1 MTTAT
6 PPLVLV
12 DGSSYLFRAFHALPP
27 LKTRSGQD
35 TGAIKGV
42 ISMLRLLLKQYPQS
56 TVAVVF
62 DAKGGTFR
70 SEMYDQYKANRPP
83 MPVELAS
90 QIEPIHTIIRAMGL
104 PLLIIEGV
112 EADDVIGTLARQA
125 QEQGVPTLI
134 STGDK
139 DMAQLVNE
147 HVTLLNTMTDERL
160 DVEGVKAKFGLP
172 PELIIDYLGLM
183 GDKVD
188 NIPGIPGVGPKTA
201 VKWLLQYGSVQ
212 NLIAHADEV
221 PGKAGENLRANIEQL
236 QLSVRLATIKCDVAL
251 EFGPR
256 DLAHKPA
263 DLPELLRLF
272 QELEFRSWV
281 RELEEQGIAA
291 SASTSEVS
299 NTASVDEPTSAEVDA
314 TTALLELPA
323 ETEVQVLTDADA
335 LTTLCRSLSES
346 KRVALAVHTDGAHF
360 KQAQLIG
367 LAFSLTA
374 GQAVYI
380 PLGHDLLGD
389 AQQLPAEQVLAALKP
404 HLESQA
410 LFKIGHD
417 LKFISH
423 VLRRYGIRLRGRRY
437 DTMLQS
443 YVLDSVAHR
452 HTLEKLSERELGFT
466 LLSREELL
474 GKGRNKLEFAQLSV
488 ADAAAWA
495 GKGVDYTHRLALIL
509 ERRLRETG
517 SLAEVYRYFEIPLV
531 PVLTRMEAAGIRVD
545 VDVLRQQSE
554 ELAVRLDVLEK
565 RAYELA
571 GEEFNLG
578 SPAQLQKIFF
588 EKLQYPVIAKTDK
601 GQPSTAEPVLQEL
614 SQHYELPRVILEHRG
629 LSKLKSTYTDKLPLD
644 IQPDTGR
651 IHSTFQQAVA
661 ATGRLS
667 STEPNLQNIP
677 IRTDEGRRIRKAFI
691 PADGK
696 ILLAADY
703 SQVELR
709 IMAHLSGDAGLIR
722 AFAEGLDVHRATAAE
737 IFGIP
742 LEEVGSDQ
750 RRSAK
755 AINFG
760 LIYGMSAF
768 GLANQLGIGRVEAQE
783 YVDRYFQRYPGV
795 RDYMENTRALAA
807 EQGYVE
813 TLFGRRLYLPDIRA
827 RNQNLRKAA
836 ERTAINAPMQGTAAD
851 LIKQAM
857 IDIDQWLK
865 VAQLDARLVL
875 QVHDELVFEVAE
887 ADLEPLKDGVRFRMM
902 SAASLRVPL
911 VVDLG
916 WGHSWDEAH

>member
-1 MTTAT
+1 MTTDT
-6 PPLVLV
+6 QPLVLV

-42 ISMLRLLLKQYPQS
+42 ISMIRLLIKQYPRS
-56 TVAVVF
+56 TIAVVF
-62 DAKGGTFR
+62 DAKGDTFR
-70 SEMYDQYKANRPP
+70 NELFAQYKAQRPP
-83 MPVELAS
+83 MPMELSS
-90 QIEPIHTIIRAMGL
+90 QIAPIHRIIRAMGL
-104 PLLIIEGV
+104 PLLVVEGV
-112 EADDVIGTLARQA
+112 EADDVIGTLAKQA
-125 QEQGVPTLI
+125 WEQGVATLI

-139 DMAQLVNE
+139 DMAQLVNG

-160 DVEGVKAKFGLP
+160 DIEGVQAKFGLP
-172 PELIIDYLGLM
+172 PERIVDYLGLM

-201 VKWLLQYGSVQ
+201 VKWLQEYGSVQ
-212 NLIAHADEV
+212 NLVARATEV
-221 PGKAGENLRANIEQL
+221 PGKAGENLRANLDQL
-236 QLSVRLATIKCDVAL
+236 ELSVRLAAIKCDVAL

-256 DLAHKPA
+256 QLAHAAP
-263 DLPELLRLF
+263 DQPELMRWY

-281 RELEEQGIAA
+281 RELEEQGVAA
-291 SASTSEVS
+291 AAAGAVSTEPAVAPSA
-299 NTASVDEPTSAEVDA
+299 DA
-314 TTALLELPA
+314 TSDPLAAVTALPA
-323 ETEVQVLTDADA
+323 ETQVELITDAKA
-335 LTTLCRSLSES
+335 LAALNKALGAHQ
-346 KRVALAVHTDGAHF
+346 RVALAVETDGAHF
-360 KQAQLIG
+360 MQARLVG
-367 LAFSLTA
+367 VSVSLTPGSA
-374 GQAVYI
+374 CYI
-380 PLGHDLLGD
+380 PLGHDLLGSTE
-389 AQQLPAEQVLAALKP
+389 QLPTEQVLEALKP
-404 HLESQA
+404 HLENQS

-423 VLRRYGIRLRGRRY
+423 VLRRYGIALRGRRY
-437 DTMLQS
+437 DPMLQS

-452 HTLEKLSERELGFT
+452 HTLEKLAERELGFT
-466 LLSREELL
+466 LPSLEELL
-474 GKGRNKLEFAQLSV
+474 GKGRNKLTFPQLSAV
-488 ADAAAWA
+488 DAGAWSGKCAD
-495 GKGVDYTHRLALIL
+495 YSHRLALLL
-509 ERRLRETG
+509 ERSLRDTG
-517 SLAEVYRYFEIPLV
+517 ALADVYRYFEIALV
-531 PVLTRMEAAGIRVD
+531 PVLTRMEAAGIRVN
-545 VDVLRQQSE
+545 VDILARQSE
-554 ELAVRLDVLEK
+554 ELARRLVELEK
-565 RAYELA
+565 QAFELA

-614 SQHYELPRVILEHRG
+614 SQHYELPRVILEQRG
-629 LSKLKSTYTDKLPLD
+629 LAKLKSTYTDKLPLD
-644 IQPDTGR
+644 IQPTTSC

-677 IRTDEGRRIRKAFI
+677 IRTEEGRRIRKAFI
-691 PADGK
+691 PAPNK
-696 ILLAADY
+696 VLLAADY

-737 IFGIP
+737 IFGLP
-742 LEEVGSDQ
+742 LEEVGNDQ

-768 GLANQLGIGRVEAQE
+768 GLANQLNIGRVEAQE

-795 RDYMENTRALAA
+795 RDYMDNTRMLAA

-813 TLFGRRLYLPDIRA
+813 TLFGRRLYLPDIKA
-827 RNQNLRKAA
+827 SNQNLRRAA

-851 LIKQAM
+851 IIKQAM

-865 VAQLDARLVL
+865 VARLDARLVL
-875 QVHDELVFEVAE
+875 QVHDELVFEVNE
-887 ADLEPLKDGVRFRMM
+887 ADLDLLKDGVRFRMM

-916 WGHSWDEAH
+916 WGASWDEAH